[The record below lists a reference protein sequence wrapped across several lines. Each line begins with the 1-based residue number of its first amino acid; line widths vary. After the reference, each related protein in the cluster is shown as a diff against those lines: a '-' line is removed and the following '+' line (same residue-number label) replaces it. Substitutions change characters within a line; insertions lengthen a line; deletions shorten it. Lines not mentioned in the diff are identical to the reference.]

1 MMYPAS
7 SKLHIL
13 RLNINRKTLTNID
26 KKAIL
31 LITKEKLYL

>member
-13 RLNINRKTLTNID
+13 RLIKNRETLTNID

-31 LITKEKLYL
+31 LITREKLYL